1 MLRSACCRPVRPL
14 SGRADRRWRRR
25 ISAGSSPRQRPPRC
39 NLRAFGTRQ
48 SLGGWWYRWLLVN
61 CQGHRGTVVPRK
73 RPCQRHGGS
82 WSGSARTVVLSENW
96 RQGTGPP
103 PSITTGRSGRSDEP
117 FLPRSRCLVSIPC
130 GRVGAIPLLPLRCRA
145 PDDHE
150 LRCAASKSHWRA
162 PDAQRRGAA
171 HAALPALPAL
181 PRSPPH
187 PEFPRADS
195 RPGAPPTTRDERS
208 RTPDVRGA
216 RAEPASRSG
225 TARPPARGLGAG
237 EADC

>member
-1 MLRSACCRPVRPL
+1 MNCGAQRANPTGARPTRSAVALRMPL
-14 SGRADRRWRRR
+14 
-25 ISAGSSPRQRPPRC
+25 
-39 NLRAFGTRQ
+39 
-48 SLGGWWYRWLLVN
+48 Y
-61 CQGHRGTVVPRK
+61 
-73 RPCQRHGGS
+73 
-82 WSGSARTVVLSENW
+82 
-96 RQGTGPP
+96 
-103 PSITTGRSGRSDEP
+103 
-117 FLPRSRCLVSIPC
+117 
-130 GRVGAIPLLPLRCRA
+130 PLYPLY
-145 PDDHE
+145 
-150 LRCAASKSHWRA
+150 
-162 PDAQRRGAA
+162 
-171 HAALPALPAL
+171 PAL